1 MNPVRIHH
9 NDQGTGRKAVPYR
22 KKEKAFFR
30 DEPEKGFFYRSIDGF
45 SVYFPNHGAG
55 STSLKTS
62 VYFFPVKIDSQLNL

>member
-30 DEPEKGFFYRSIDGF
+30 DEPEKGFFYRLIDGSLSF
-45 SVYFPNHGAG
+45 SAIHKAADGCSKVFELYETGCVAA
-55 STSLKTS
+55 
-62 VYFFPVKIDSQLNL
+62 